1 MRQDIAQLAASIVV
15 AACIA
20 CSGSRLPAQEAP
32 IKVDIAR
39 NDLGMPP
46 ADFELARTGEGDLGQ
61 WTVVRDPTAIDGLA
75 IEHLSTD
82 QHDDRFPLAIYKPLN
97 AENVEVSVRFK
108 IISGTLQ
115 SAGIAVCL
123 RSPGSYYAV
132 SASALEHRVDLLLVM
147 NGRIERI
154 ETSEAEVALNRWHS
168 LRVTVNDDHFVV
180 SFDEQVLF
188 TTFERTRMKDG
199 RVALWTQEDN
209 VTRFDQIEIRP
220 LPSPEAR

>member
-1 MRQDIAQLAASIVV
+1 VRKDIPQWTASIVV
-15 AACIA
+15 AACVA
-20 CSGSRLPAQEAP
+20 CSGSQLAAQQGL
-32 IKVDIAR
+32 IKVEIAR

-46 ADFELARTGEGDLGQ
+46 ANFELVRTGEGELGQ

-82 QHDDRFPLAIYKPLN
+82 QHDDRYPLAIYKPLN

-115 SAGIAVCL
+115 SAGVAVCL
-123 RSPGSYYAV
+123 RNPASYYAV

-168 LRVTVNDDHFVV
+168 LGVTINDDHFEV
-180 SFDEQVLF
+180 SLDKQVLF

-199 RVALWTQEDN
+199 HVALWTQEDN

-220 LPSPEAR
+220 LPSPEVR